1 MILRPRRRIIAA
13 SQPQRPEFG
22 RSAPPE
28 PYDFPPVQA
37 GHFRVDDEKVD
48 AMVGATQDT
57 GRLVP
62 AGDLDHFESFVD
74 QRPGD
79 HRAASRIV
87 VHDEDPR
94 SGGLAIVRHLV
105 KRKPRCDAR
114 GPRPLADCLTWPQ
127 AASNRHEI
135 QLSSPSL
142 YKTVFPRDTL
152 PSESGL
158 VSCRSLPSPGPMP
171 RPRAST
177 PSSPSVARPGNGSRF
192 RRLPWGES

>member
-13 SQPQRPEFG
+13 SQPQRPVSG

-37 GHFRVDDEKVD
+37 GHFGVDDKEVD
-48 AMVGATQDT
+48 AVVGATQDA

-62 AGDLDHFESFVD
+62 AGGLDHFESFVD
-74 QRPGD
+74 ERRGD
-79 HRAASRIV
+79 HRAASLGSSSTT
-87 VHDEDPR
+87 EDLR
-94 SGGLAIVRHLV
+94 SGRLAIVLHLV

-142 YKTVFPRDTL
+142 YQTVFPRDTL
-152 PSESGL
+152 PSQVWLGQ
-158 VSCRSLPSPGPMP
+158 LPVFAFT
-171 RPRAST
+171 RTLRNYRAQE
-177 PSSPSVARPGNGSRF
+177 
-192 RRLPWGES
+192 LPPLQALP